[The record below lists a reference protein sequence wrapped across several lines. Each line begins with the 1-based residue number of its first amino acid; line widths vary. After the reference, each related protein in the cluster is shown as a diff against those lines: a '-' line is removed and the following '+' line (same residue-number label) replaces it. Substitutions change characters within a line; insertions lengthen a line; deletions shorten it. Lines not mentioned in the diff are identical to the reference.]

1 MSTKWFK
8 TSFAAA
14 PSLKVD
20 VETGTIKGV
29 AIARVGEAKGHG
41 VFLDQEFINE
51 IVRLGNAKQ
60 NAKGEPSGIKVRFG
74 HPNMCSTALGTFLG
88 RAKNFYVEGEFARA
102 DLFLSRSAKDA
113 PGGDLFNY
121 VLQLAKTNP
130 DMFGMSIVF
139 EPGQSIK
146 IGEDGIKI
154 PETDPEFDS
163 IDGNVFTSINKLL
176 AADVVDDPAATD
188 DGIFSAKFGN
198 ESFAGMVTEFLD
210 LHPHIYKI
218 VHDNPSVMQEFMA
231 RYDEYQTKLKLKLA
245 DAKEDNMQDEVSEVE
260 ELKINTAEEVADLV
274 DVEDDLEEV
283 ESSTE
288 DIDIEI
294 EVEVEDEV
302 EDVNAEEVEVVAAE
316 SADEN
321 EQFESEE
328 EVESPGEKLKRFK
341 AEFGDVAGIRAF
353 EQDMTYDEAKE
364 AHYAFLKEE
373 VESLKNKK
381 SNVEL
386 SDLGGDPIEF
396 DDGGDVLEDY
406 DSLIESYKAEGKS
419 LKEAVTTIRS
429 QHTDA
434 YSRYIESKNKK

>member
-113 PGGDLFNY
+113 PGGDLYNY

-188 DGIFSAKFGN
+188 EGIFSAKFGN

-288 DIDIEI
+288 DIDIE
-294 EVEVEDEV
+294 
-302 EDVNAEEVEVVAAE
+302 
-316 SADEN
+316 
-321 EQFESEE
+321 
-328 EVESPGEKLKRFK
+328 PGEKLKRFK

-381 SNVEL
+381 SNVGL

-406 DSLIESYKAEGKS
+406 SGLMESYKAEGKS
-419 LKEAVTTIRS
+419 QKEAVTIIRTKH
-429 QHTDA
+429 QDA
-434 YSRYIESKNKK
+434 YKNPKTKNN